1 MTTADKNKLM
11 TLHRKITGKLNIA
24 IRNKLN
30 LTLQNNIER
39 QLLQIQQKLNEM

>member
-11 TLHRKITGKLNIA
+11 TFHRKITGKLNIA
-24 IRNKLN
+24 IRNKHSLIV
-30 LTLQNNIER
+30 QNNFER

>member
-11 TLHRKITGKLNIA
+11 TFYKKITGKLNIA
-24 IRNKLN
+24 IRNKHSLIV
-30 LTLQNNIER
+30 QNNFER